1 MNSLFFPPGR
11 SPDYAEAVA
20 LQVPF
25 EVVSLTPRSCFVYS
39 FYFFHHSHCRYL
51 APSFSVLVT
60 VVLVRTLSLVLS
72 HHLETGAASRSN
84 AAECLLHRLV
94 VFKENVFLSLKAM
107 ASLLLLLGCS
117 RTFFSSVSS
126 ESRTGGPAHEKQ
138 SITHN
143 LCATNLERS
152 RLTQTR
158 TNMLQVAEAA
168 LADGHWWNKE
178 VFEALRQITSVLT
191 TDELQDVQ
199 VMFACACSRRY
210 LLLRHRNTE

>member
-1 MNSLFFPPGR
+1 M
-11 SPDYAEAVA
+11 
-20 LQVPF
+20 
-25 EVVSLTPRSCFVYS
+25 
-39 FYFFHHSHCRYL
+39 HHL
-51 APSFSVLVT
+51 FSVLVT

-72 HHLETGAASRSN
+72 HHLETGAASS

-117 RTFFSSVSS
+117 RVFFSSASS
-126 ESRTGGPAHEKQ
+126 ESRTGGPAYEKQ

-143 LCATNLERS
+143 LCATNLERR

-178 VFEALRQITSVLT
+178 VFEVLRQITSVLT